1 MKILVAVD
9 DSHFSEAALNMVLD
23 RPWPAGSEVKI
34 LSVVE
39 PFHPESAGWATN
51 QAAVAAEAQQELV
64 DGAHALVKKAEAKLV
79 GTFGADKVTSE
90 VREGHIKDQ
99 ILEVAILWPAD
110 LIVVGSHGRK
120 GFTKFLLGSVSEA
133 IISQA
138 PCSVE
143 VVKLPQEP
151 KSEE

>member
-39 PFHPESAGWATN
+39 HFHPESAGWATN

-64 DGAHALVKKAEAKLV
+64 DAAKALVKDAESKLIS
-79 GTFGADKVTSE
+79 TFGADKVTSE

-99 ILEVAILWPAD
+99 IIDVAILWPAD

-143 VVKLPQEP
+143 VVKIP
-151 KSEE
+151 EEHKTEE